1 LITEVVRDAHLKYG
15 AIKGEQG
22 FREQVD
28 EGKVLGGMET
38 LVLCF

>member
-1 LITEVVRDAHLKYG
+1 LITEVVRGAHLKYG

-22 FREQVD
+22 FREQD